1 MSFFGKS
8 GKSKGKAPKPQ
19 AAAPE
24 EGRSEKKPAA
34 KPKKRGDTMAAV
46 LKESVVETMIEEM
59 SQNAKFIHDDKY
71 VGLFFETERIGGL
84 TKKSAKNEDKGSI
97 IEAINSGRISA
108 LITDELM
115 ELEAMVLIP
124 NATTVDAMDE
134 YGILR
139 DLDYPL
145 CYVSPEGDV
154 DILETTVTV
163 EQLNDILQSGNDTVS
178 SLLGE
183 EKPAAKSDEGEPV
196 VVSENELMSD
206 EEAAAS
212 APIEEN
218 ETPFASAPVPEQKP
232 MRSVQAPKPA
242 AAPVFPADDDDDDED
257 EGAWS
262 GGNYGQTEQYHV
274 SDDDE
279 DETESS
285 VDLSEY
291 ETAIKR
297 RIYSDDLGLEVSTDQ
312 FDAQF
317 LYKNV
322 PPRFDEERG
331 DGWMNNYLTQLS
343 KNANADMDRLHRDN
357 LMRMRNNYFS
367 MVSMFAMDLARE
379 LKTEDPNSEFG
390 KLRQAIE
397 DAHEQA
403 LADLPEAVSRER
415 DRLEDEWQN
424 TLASVGQA
432 AQLEAQ
438 SAHKERYG
446 KQHTDAMQRVEATKR
461 AEIEDKY
468 QDNLRSLNDDRRAT
482 ATERLDAGINAALSA
497 VAAMYSEC
505 QKEEETL
512 YKKHEKTLDDFMQM
526 NIADEKA
533 RIATLQRDNEITDR
547 ANQVAADYTARIQDM
562 TADFE
567 ARQAQMRADMDE
579 SLKNSRKLLN
589 DKDAEYRDRLRK
601 ASEENQTL
609 NERITQLLGDMARL
623 DDKKEAEYQVRID
636 DLVGERNAFS
646 QKYDHLVDMQKKGSV
661 LLVTLGTVGVIAAL
675 VIGFVIGEYVNI
687 KAKSAEAKRQIS
699 EDLNQ
704 KLDDLN
710 FDLPEG
716 WTANV
721 SEDGRV
727 TISQVVPE
735 E

>member
-1 MSFFGKS
+1 MNFFGKS
-8 GKSKGKAPKPQ
+8 GKSKGKDPKPQ

-24 EGRSEKKPAA
+24 EGRNEKRPAA

-115 ELEAMVLIP
+115 DLESMVLIP

-154 DILETTVTV
+154 DILETTATV

-183 EKPAAKSDEGEPV
+183 EKPAAKSDEGESV
-196 VVSENELMSD
+196 VVSENELMSE

-218 ETPFASAPVPEQKP
+218 ETPFESGPVPEPKP
-232 MRSVQAPKPA
+232 VRSVQSPKPA
-242 AAPVFPADDDDDDED
+242 AAPVFPADDDDEDED

-279 DETESS
+279 DETEEP

-322 PPRFDEERG
+322 PPRFDEDRG
-331 DGWMNNYLTQLS
+331 EGWMNDYLTQLS
-343 KNANADMDRLHRDN
+343 KNANTDMDRLHRDN
-357 LMRMRNNYFS
+357 LMRMRNNYFN

-379 LKTEDPNSEFG
+379 LKTDDPDSEFG

-397 DAHEQA
+397 NEHEQA

-415 DRLEDEWQN
+415 DKLEDEWQN
-424 TLASVGQA
+424 TLASVGEA

-438 SAHKERYG
+438 RAHKERYEQ
-446 KQHTDAMQRVEATKR
+446 QHKDAMQRVEAVKR
-461 AEIEDKY
+461 AEIEDTY

-497 VAAMYSEC
+497 VAEMYSEC

-512 YKKHEKTLDDFMQM
+512 YKKHEKTLDDFMQK

-533 RIATLQRDNEITDR
+533 RIATLQRDHEITDR

-562 TADFE
+562 TADFN
-567 ARQAQMRADMDE
+567 ARQAQMKADMEE
-579 SLKNSRKLLN
+579 SLQNSRKLLN

-601 ASEENQTL
+601 ANEENQTL

-716 WTANV
+716 WTANIG
-721 SEDGRV
+721 EDGRV